1 MADSQ
6 VTAAEQQPA
15 ARPTLPPT
23 FSNSFW
29 SADYRTGF
37 TSLYDALD
45 ASLIQSDEL
54 LAQVRRRKDAEESFA
69 DSLFPPALRRDGF
82 AADDGGSL
90 RIGFEALLTQSV
102 NEGRARQALADD
114 LQRSILTPFST
125 WSTSHAGRV
134 RSSRAQVDTALTAW
148 ERKRAAVEQAKAT
161 YDDACRVS
169 AQLEDEL
176 SFSRAQGELGS
187 QRAKLPPRPDEVDDT
202 GAPASAAAAAAAA
215 TQGATGVISAL
226 GRAFSTRRPVAA
238 PRGHGRRRVPKG
250 DESESGDDDDDKLRE
265 EDEDKV
271 GAGQGVFDDDDE
283 NEGSAALKE
292 ARDKAR
298 KVWEERAPEVKRRLN
313 NLLSTVVGPQNL
325 EERLDKALREVAAAE
340 DKYKVGVAELDA
352 LRLSLEE
359 TLAANFSY
367 VQRLESD
374 RLRAAASV
382 LKQFHASIAA
392 LPKLIDGSLER
403 VGQTLELARPENDL
417 KGLIERRRTGPFQP
431 SPVLYTSHYSE
442 PALATFG
449 IDLRKFDETNSE
461 RETRPVPPVLE
472 ILLREIEKK
481 GEGAEDA
488 ERRKAWLYEVPLGA
502 QHALRSILNKPSML
516 ALDDSDLAALLA
528 PFDLPVLCATVKLW
542 LLELEIPVVTY
553 SAYDEL
559 RALYPRRT
567 AGEGE
572 VEAGKVADVVGKLPK
587 VHFEV
592 LHALVDHL
600 TRLISTTSTPEPLP
614 TYIHKLSLSLS
625 RPLLRPSVETALT
638 LDDRFP
644 AVFLSTL
651 LSSSSDLFA
660 AAADIAKKHRDER
673 YRPRR
678 QRTKP
683 IDQRVRRSAL
693 GLGAQ
698 ESVDLGRAEEVLKLQ
713 QRHKEGAVDAAAAGL
728 SVQTQASVLGVPA
741 AHPEHEGA
749 FAASPMAAT
758 DDELLP
764 PAVVSASDADQA
776 AAEDE
781 RAAKQASEAHEAH
794 LGSSSSTLA
803 AGGGDSTGP
812 TEEAFVPPSD
822 GPTEEAFTPPSSSA
836 PAVDAAPASAATA
849 GDSQD
854 EPAVPA
860 LGSAPAASVSGST
873 AAAAD
878 EPLSS
883 SSSLKRASG
892 TGRLRGARAPR
903 PPSQVS
909 ARIAAFE
916 GDGK

>member
-1 MADSQ
+1 MGESND
-6 VTAAEQQPA
+6 TAEQQPA
-15 ARPTLPPT
+15 PRPTLPPT

-37 TSLYDALD
+37 TSLFDALD
-45 ASLIQSDEL
+45 ASLVQSEEV
-54 LAQVRRRKDAEESFA
+54 LAHVLSRKNAEELIA
-69 DSLFPPALRRDGF
+69 DNLLPPALRKDGF

-114 LQRSILTPFST
+114 LQRSILTPFSA
-125 WSTSHAGRV
+125 WSLSHAGRV
-134 RSSRAQVDTALTAW
+134 RSSRAQVETALTAW
-148 ERKRAAVEQAKAT
+148 ERKRAQVDHLKAT
-161 YDDACRVS
+161 YDDACRIA
-169 AQLEDEL
+169 AQVEDEVN
-176 SFSRAQGELGS
+176 FSRAQGELGTVPGAGG
-187 QRAKLPPRPDEVDDT
+187 RPARLPPRPDEVDDT
-202 GAPASAAAAAAAA
+202 GAPASAAAS
-215 TQGATGVISAL
+215 QGATGVISAL
-226 GRAFSTRRPVAA
+226 GRAFSTRRTGAS
-238 PRGHGRRRVPKG
+238 PRAQRTTRRRGVPK
-250 DESESGDDDDDKLRE
+250 DDQSESGDDETLRE
-265 EDEDKV
+265 EPED
-271 GAGQGVFDDDDE
+271 GDDDE
-283 NEGSAALKE
+283 GPETPAALKE
-292 ARDKAR
+292 ARDKAL

-325 EERLDKALREVAAAE
+325 EERLHKALREVSAAE
-340 DKYKVGVAELDA
+340 ERYKPAVDELDA
-352 LRLSLEE
+352 LRLALEE
-359 TLAANFSY
+359 TLAANFAY

-403 VGQTLELARPENDL
+403 VGQTLELVRPENDL
-417 KGLIERRRTGPFQP
+417 KGLMERRRTGPFHP
-431 SPVLYTSHYSE
+431 APVLYTSHYSE

-449 IDLRKFDETNSE
+449 IDLRKFDETNPE
-461 RETRPVPPVLE
+461 RETKPVPPVLE
-472 ILLREIEKK
+472 VLLREIEKK
-481 GEGAEDA
+481 GEAAEDA

-502 QHALRSILNKPSML
+502 QHALRSILNNPSTV
-516 ALDDSDLAALLA
+516 ALPPSDLAALLA

-542 LLELEIPVVTY
+542 LLELEVPVVTY
-553 SAYDEL
+553 AAYDEL

-572 VEAGKVADVVGKLPK
+572 VEAGKVAEVVGKLPK

-600 TRLISTTSTPEPLP
+600 SRLISSTSTPEPLP
-614 TYIHKLSLSLS
+614 TYVHKLALSLS
-625 RPLLRPSVETALT
+625 RPLLRPQTETALT

-651 LSSSSDLFA
+651 FSSSSELFTA
-660 AAADIAKKHRDER
+660 ASDVAKKHRDER

-713 QRHKEGAVDAAAAGL
+713 QQHKEGSAAAL
-728 SVQTQASVLGVPA
+728 SVQTQGTVLGVPSQPQEG
-741 AHPEHEGA
+741 HDGA

-758 DDELLP
+758 ADDLP
-764 PAVVSASDADQA
+764 SAPAPSAP
-776 AAEDE
+776 AAEDEGEGETEAE
-781 RAAKQASEAHEAH
+781 RAAKQADEAQEERR
-794 LGSSSSTLA
+794 GA
-803 AGGGDSTGP
+803 ASPTGTGGP
-812 TEEAFVPPSD
+812 TEEAFVPPSGD
-822 GPTEEAFTPPSSSA
+822 SAGPTEPSFTPPAPSA
-836 PAVDAAPASAATA
+836 PVPAAGRAD
-849 GDSQD
+849 DSQD
-854 EPAVPA
+854 EPATPA
-860 LGSAPAASVSGST
+860 SAPAPAAPTTTST
-873 AAAAD
+873 AGD

-903 PPSQVS
+903 PPSQVM
-909 ARIAAFE
+909 ARVAAFE
-916 GDGK
+916 GAPPGEGK

>member
-1 MADSQ
+1 MADTPA
-6 VTAAEQQPA
+6 TAAQQQLA

-69 DSLFPPALRRDGF
+69 DTLFPPALRKDGF
-82 AADDGGSL
+82 GADDGGSL

-134 RSSRAQVDTALTAW
+134 RSSRAQVETALTAW
-148 ERKRAAVEQAKAT
+148 ERKRTVVEQSKAT
-161 YDDACRVS
+161 YDDACRIS

-187 QRAKLPPRPDEVDDT
+187 ERTKLPPRPDEVDDT

-226 GRAFSTRRPVAA
+226 GRAFSTRRTVAA

-250 DESESGDDDDDKLRE
+250 DESESGDDDDKLRE

-271 GAGQGVFDDDDE
+271 GGGQGVDDE
-283 NEGSAALKE
+283 EEEGSVALKE

-325 EERLDKALREVAAAE
+325 EERLGKALREVAAAE

-461 RETRPVPPVLE
+461 RESRPVPPVLE
-472 ILLREIEKK
+472 VLLREIDKK

-502 QHALRSILNKPSML
+502 QHALRSILNNPSTL
-516 ALDDSDLAALLA
+516 VLDDSDLAALLA

-559 RALYPRRT
+559 RVLYPRRT

-572 VEAGKVADVVGKLPK
+572 VDVGKVADVVGKLPR

-600 TRLISTTSTPEPLP
+600 SRLVSTTSTPEPLP

-625 RPLLRPSVETALT
+625 RPLLRPHVETALT

-660 AAADIAKKHRDER
+660 AASDIAKKHRDER

-713 QRHKEGAVDAAAAGL
+713 QQHKEGAVDAATAGL

-741 AHPEHEGA
+741 AHQEHDGA

-764 PAVVSASDADQA
+764 PAVGATSSVDVD
-776 AAEDE
+776 AEDE
-781 RAAKQASEAHEAH
+781 RAAKQASEAQEAQ
-794 LGSSSSTLA
+794 LASSSVV
-803 AGGGDSTGP
+803 GGGGSTGP

-822 GPTEEAFTPPSSSA
+822 GPTEEAFTPPSSL
-836 PAVDAAPASAATA
+836 PPPVGAAPLSTSTA

-860 LGSAPAASVSGST
+860 LSSAPAAAV
-873 AAAAD
+873 AAD

-916 GDGK
+916 GEGK

>member
-1 MADSQ
+1 MADS
-6 VTAAEQQPA
+6 TAAPAEQQPA
-15 ARPTLPPT
+15 PRPTLPPT

-69 DSLFPPALRRDGF
+69 DSLFPPALRKDGF
-82 AADDGGSL
+82 GADDGGSL

-148 ERKRAAVEQAKAT
+148 ERKRVVVEQTKAT
-161 YDDACRVS
+161 YDDACRIS

-187 QRAKLPPRPDEVDDT
+187 QRTKLPPRPDEVDDT

-226 GRAFSTRRPVAA
+226 GRAFSTRRTVAA

-250 DESESGDDDDDKLRE
+250 DESESGDDHDKLRE
-265 EDEDKV
+265 EDEDKL
-271 GAGQGVFDDDDE
+271 GDEDDE
-283 NEGSAALKE
+283 EEGSAALKE

-325 EERLDKALREVAAAE
+325 EERLDKALREVAADE
-340 DKYKVGVAELDA
+340 DKYKVAVAELDA

-359 TLAANFSY
+359 TLAANFAY

-461 RETRPVPPVLE
+461 REARPVPPVLE
-472 ILLREIEKK
+472 VLLREIEKK

-502 QHALRSILNKPSML
+502 QHALRSILNNPSTL
-516 ALDDSDLAALLA
+516 ALNDSDLATLLA
-528 PFDLPVLCATVKLW
+528 PFDLPVLCAIVKLW

-572 VEAGKVADVVGKLPK
+572 VEMGKVADVVGKLPR

-600 TRLISTTSTPEPLP
+600 SRLISTTSTPEPLA

-625 RPLLRPSVETALT
+625 RPLLRPAVETALT

-651 LSSSSDLFA
+651 LSSSSDLFVA
-660 AAADIAKKHRDER
+660 ASDIAKKHRDER

-713 QRHKEGAVDAAAAGL
+713 QQHKEGAVDAATAGL
-728 SVQTQASVLGVPA
+728 SVQTQASVLGVPTA
-741 AHPEHEGA
+741 QQEHDGA

-764 PAVVSASDADQA
+764 SA
-776 AAEDE
+776 AAAASADEQADVEHE
-781 RAAKQASEAHEAH
+781 RAAKQALEAQEELLDSA
-794 LGSSSSTLA
+794 A
-803 AGGGDSTGP
+803 AGGAGTGP

-822 GPTEEAFTPPSSSA
+822 GPTEEAFTPPSSLA
-836 PAVDAAPASAATA
+836 PPVGAAPASASTA

-860 LGSAPAASVSGST
+860 LGSTPAAPVSGST
-873 AAAAD
+873 AAAVAD

-916 GDGK
+916 GGPAGEGK